1 MAVWVPWAVA
11 VVLYAAFRLF
21 YDGFRRPLRATEI
34 DAFLADVGPRLHE
47 SGNDPATMRAFLEA
61 DDGREFV
68 MLNMVK
74 AHPGDITNP
83 ETGEVASGMT
93 WLRRYSD
100 RFTGQLFRRGGH
112 PVFVGRKV
120 AGYIDAWNTPADPG
134 WTLFGSMRY
143 RSRRD
148 MIRLASAPEFR
159 AAHPAKMLGL
169 DATFS
174 FPTQRMFA
182 FYASPRLTVALVLAL
197 AAAIAHIA
205 LLSGG

>member
-1 MAVWVPWAVA
+1 MPVWVPWAVA
-11 VVLYAAFRLF
+11 ALLYASFRLF
-21 YDGFRRPLRATEI
+21 YDGLRKPLSKAEI
-34 DAFLADVGPRLHE
+34 DAFLAQVGDRLHE
-47 SGNDPATMRAFLEA
+47 TGNDPAVMRAFLEA

-68 MLNMVK
+68 MLNMVR
-74 AHPGDITNP
+74 AHPGDITHP
-83 ETGEVASGMT
+83 ETGEVQSGMT

-148 MIRLASAPEFR
+148 MISLATAPEFR
-159 AAHPAKMLGL
+159 AAHPDKMLGL

-174 FPTQRMFA
+174 FPTQRIFA
-182 FYASPRLTVALVLAL
+182 FYASPRVTVALLLAL
-197 AAAIAHIA
+197 LAALGHIA
-205 LLSGG
+205 LLSAA